1 MELLIILLAS
11 MILYIGVLAF
21 KTKMMFFSSN
31 MGMSYFTGLKIT
43 IYIFIVHLKIAFT
56 AQKSL
61 RFSIFVLKQYFIRY
75 DVPLVIFME
84 VFKANSTVV
93 EKQPKKSNSIINNFF
108 KSKNSKDE
116 FKDLVTSYCVA

>member
-1 MELLIILLAS
+1 MELLIILLTS
-11 MILYIGVLAF
+11 TILYIGVLAF

-43 IYIFIVHLKIAFT
+43 IYILIVHLKIAFT
-56 AQKSL
+56 SQKSL

-75 DVPLVIFME
+75 DVPLVIFIE
-84 VFKANSTVV
+84 VFKANSTIV
-93 EKQPKKSNSIINNFF
+93 EKQPQKSNSIIDNFF

-116 FKDLVTSYCVA
+116 FKDLVSSYCTA